1 MVAILPQT
9 LFSSTALWLAASFNS
24 ILIHQH
30 YSFTTSE
37 RKDEPLEKKIAN
49 NNGKMK
55 VLSIWAH
62 GKNENLWMKS
72 WQIRLKMT
80 IIGLQLTYY
89 FSNGLFLIVQNVSFK
104 STFRLG
110 LPWDRGKNGTLFSL
124 AWMEN
129 LKRELITIQRTKFFE
144 SSLTQSSKMFFS
156 LGLQR
161 QAYQN
166 DFKAR

>member
-1 MVAILPQT
+1 MA
-9 LFSSTALWLAASFNS
+9 
-24 ILIHQH
+24 
-30 YSFTTSE
+30 
-37 RKDEPLEKKIAN
+37 
-49 NNGKMK
+49 
-55 VLSIWAH
+55 
-62 GKNENLWMKS
+62 
-72 WQIRLKMT
+72 

-110 LPWDRGKNGTLFSL
+110 LPWARGKNGTLFSL

-161 QAYQN
+161 HAYLNYNTIQYN
-166 DFKAR
+166 TIYFMSVT